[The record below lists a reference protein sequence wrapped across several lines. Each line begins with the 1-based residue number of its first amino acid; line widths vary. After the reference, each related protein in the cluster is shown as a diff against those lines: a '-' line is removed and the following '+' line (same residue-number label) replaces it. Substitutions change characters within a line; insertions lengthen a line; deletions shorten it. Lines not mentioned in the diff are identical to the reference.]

1 MSCGLG
7 LSIRIAAPLMSCFP
21 AVSPLGV
28 ELAQF
33 APHNLA
39 GDLGPE
45 PSERIDKA
53 LVDRPVVAFSCMMT
67 VDGRASSARSTNG
80 VSRPPEGWHKR
91 GLG

>member
-7 LSIRIAAPLMSCFP
+7 LSIRIAAPVMSCFP

-28 ELAQF
+28 ELSQV

-45 PSERIDKA
+45 LSERTDKA
-53 LVDRPVVAFSCMMT
+53 LVHRPVVAFSCMMT
-67 VDGRASSARSTNG
+67 LDGRASGARSTNKFPA
-80 VSRPPEGWHKR
+80 RPKVGISEA
-91 GLG
+91 